1 MFNEKF
7 LFGFLNLGDD
17 MLFPDY
23 ESYQDVTISKISSHI
38 LTQDSFIV
46 AIQKQDDEAAD
57 LCGLRV
63 NGTQVIPQTY
73 TFAVFPFFASK
84 GDTISL
90 VAQYNNR
97 YSVLRIFPLTRKGGG
112 IRDISLLL
120 ALLQEPQ
127 HE

>member
-1 MFNEKF
+1 
-7 LFGFLNLGDD
+7 

-23 ESYQDVTISKISSHI
+23 ESYQDVTISKISPHT

-46 AIQKQDDEAAD
+46 ATQKQGGESID

-90 VAQYNNR
+90 VARYNNS
-97 YSVLRIFPLTRKGGG
+97 YSVLRIFSLTRKGGG
-112 IRDISLLL
+112 ELRDISLLL